1 MEIIALVNV
10 KGGVGKTTTT
20 VNAAHALARSGRQV
34 LVVDFDP
41 QGNATTCLGIDC
53 ANRYTVLDLIRS
65 TAKVDEVFTD
75 PIPGVR
81 LLPADLGLADAELA
95 VGAGPGREH
104 RLQAV
109 LEPLRDEFN
118 YCLIDCPPTMGFFTV
133 NAMVAADYYIL
144 PAETQYLP
152 MRGIS
157 VINNVVAHVKKYL
170 HEELIPLGVLATKY
184 DRRRSLD
191 NAVLDLLRS
200 TYGNVMFETVIRTCA
215 DLAGATAMHQT
226 IYDFAPSSSGATDYT
241 ALCDEI
247 IDRTGGWA

>member
-20 VNAAHALARSGRQV
+20 VNAAHAMARSGRQV

-95 VGAGPGREH
+95 
-104 RLQAV
+104 
-109 LEPLRDEFN
+109 
-118 YCLIDCPPTMGFFTV
+118 
-133 NAMVAADYYIL
+133 
-144 PAETQYLP
+144 
-152 MRGIS
+152 
-157 VINNVVAHVKKYL
+157 
-170 HEELIPLGVLATKY
+170 
-184 DRRRSLD
+184 
-191 NAVLDLLRS
+191 
-200 TYGNVMFETVIRTCA
+200 
-215 DLAGATAMHQT
+215 GATAMHQT